1 MSSEIIFY
9 HNPMSR
15 GQIVRWMLEE
25 VGAPYDTEI
34 LDYAS
39 TMKGDEYRAINPMM
53 KVPAI
58 SHKGKVVTE
67 CAAICAYLA
76 DVFPEAG
83 LGPREEEKAD
93 YYRWLFFAAG
103 PLEQA
108 VTNKAAGFE
117 PTPERERMFGYGNY
131 DLAVNA
137 LADQSKLLALNASIE
152 AARAGEEGRGFAVVA
167 MEVRQLAEQSRSAT
181 ARVRD
186 ILSEIQQATNTAVMV
201 TEEGSKG
208 AEQGIELVERTGHA
222 SATGTKQ
229 IKYGTRGLGRTQA
242 MRPGSRLLGREKT
255 P

>member
-39 TMKGDEYRAINPMM
+39 TMKDEDYRAVNPMM

-58 SHKGKVVTE
+58 SHNGKVVTE

-76 DVFPEAG
+76 DVFPEGG
-83 LGPREEEKAD
+83 LGPRENEKAD

-108 VTNKAAGFE
+108 VTNHAVGFE

-137 LADQSKLLALNASIE
+137 LADHFSRNDYVCGSRFT
-152 AARAGEEGRGFAVVA
+152 AADVYVG
-167 MEVRQLAEQSRSAT
+167 S
-181 ARVRD
+181 
-186 ILSEIQQATNTAVMV
+186 AVMW
-201 TEEGSKG
+201 
-208 AEQGIELVERTGHA
+208 
-222 SATGTKQ
+222 GTQ
-229 IKYGTRGLGRTQA
+229 FGTLPKLDSFVAYAGRL
-242 MRPGSRLLGREKT
+242 SGREAYKRGKAEDNQLISEMQAAG
-255 P
+255 